1 MPTSECSQLF
11 RDISFVHISR
21 NSWKHSDDGNFQTSD
36 GHIESFD
43 KVQYDACSEA
53 LANVWGN
60 RNKVAASACKEID
73 TSTDDDSQSVENGRQ
88 YLLVSISV
96 QYVFN
101 IILNDHVDVVSE
113 ASLIVIKYF

>member
-1 MPTSECSQLF
+1 MIYRLL
-11 RDISFVHISR
+11 IISR

-60 RNKVAASACKEID
+60 RNKVAASCCKEID
-73 TSTDDDSQSVENGRQ
+73 TSTDDDSQYVENGRQ
-88 YLLVSISV
+88 YLCKFPCNMFLTSS
-96 QYVFN
+96 
-101 IILNDHVDVVSE
+101 
-113 ASLIVIKYF
+113 